1 MEEVGRF
8 LTIIAVLL
16 LCLWLVVLGV
26 RGPRRRPTPVPD
38 GPADEPYRV
47 FTHNYDLELKAA
59 DIAAALP
66 GITRDWGNTHL
77 QTTPAAWTL
86 ATDRTA
92 AIVAAHPEFVADHL
106 PRLRIAMGKLDPP
119 QVAIALLVDQSG
131 SMKGEPIANVAAVTD
146 LLIQLMSGLGVHSE
160 VLGFSTA
167 GWRGGRAF
175 KKWQESGRP
184 RRPGRLCALQ
194 HIVYKSSGDAT
205 LSREARDA
213 LVCPDLLREN
223 VDGEAVLWAQSRLD
237 GLPVQRRLLLV
248 ISDGAPVDD
257 ATLVFNG
264 PSVLSRHIRKVVP
277 EVEAAGLI
285 IGGLGINYRVE
296 AFYPRSEA
304 ATELDDL
311 PEAAIRV
318 LERMLRDAAATT

>member
-8 LTIIAVLL
+8 LTIIAVLIL
-16 LCLWLVVLGV
+16 SFWFVFLGV
-26 RGPRRRPTPVPD
+26 RGPRRRATRVPD
-38 GPADEPYRV
+38 GRADEPYRI
-47 FTHNYDLELKAA
+47 FTRDYDLELKAV
-59 DIAAALP
+59 DIAEALP

-77 QTTPAAWTL
+77 QATPAAWAL
-86 ATDRTA
+86 ATDRTR
-92 AIVAAHPEFVADHL
+92 AIVAAHSEFVADQL
-106 PRLRIAMGKLDPP
+106 PKLRIAMGALDPA

-131 SMKGEPIANVAAVTD
+131 SMRGEPIANVAAVTD
-146 LLIQLMSGLGVHSE
+146 LLTRLIGGLGARSE

-175 KKWQESGRP
+175 QHWKESGRP
-184 RRPGRLCALQ
+184 KRPGRLCALQ
-194 HIVYKSSGDAT
+194 HIVYKSAEET
-205 LSREARDA
+205 VLSQDARDA
-213 LVCPDLLREN
+213 MVCPDLLREN

-237 GLPVQRRLLLV
+237 ELPVQHRLLLV

-257 ATLVFNG
+257 ATLSFNG
-264 PSVLSRHIRKVVP
+264 PSILSRHIRKVVP
-277 EVEAAGLI
+277 ELEAAGLI

-318 LERMLRDAAATT
+318 LERMLGDAAATA